1 MVDLEVAEVEGSREA
16 MGVVEEEQVE
26 VSREPETGSVQ
37 TRESGFGLSTH
48 HLLRNLDRKMLQ
60 FLLNIITVSK
70 VLSFSFMVI
79 NEISL
84 VTECLYIYYII
95 IIILL
100 LYYFNSQ
107 MFWIVICFS
116 ISIRFFYTCLSFFSH
131 SSLLRW
137 QCSFVVTGFTISIL
151 CHCFGVG
158 KRG

>member
-48 HLLRNLDRKMLQ
+48 HLLRNLDRKM
-60 FLLNIITVSK
+60 FSK

-84 VTECLYIYYII
+84 VTECLYICVAFMIYSTTPYK
-95 IIILL
+95 
-100 LYYFNSQ
+100 
-107 MFWIVICFS
+107 V
-116 ISIRFFYTCLSFFSH
+116 
-131 SSLLRW
+131 
-137 QCSFVVTGFTISIL
+137 
-151 CHCFGVG
+151 
-158 KRG
+158 